1 MHIVISTQSKE
12 PIYEQIT
19 QQIRYLILNGELK
32 EGAPLPSMRNLA
44 KELQV
49 SVITTKRAYEEL
61 EKEGLIDSIVGKG
74 SYVAEQELELMKE
87 RRLRALEEQLLDAIE
102 AAKDVGIDRKELV
115 ELIELLYEE

>member
-1 MHIVISTQSKE
+1 
-12 PIYEQIT
+12 
-19 QQIRYLILNGELK
+19 
-32 EGAPLPSMRNLA
+32 MRNLA